1 MAEEKEKKHEIMSV
15 EQHGNVGNANAKKW
29 DFETAKKLFENII
42 LWMKEDDFNFLEI
55 VYLSQNRHGKNTLRY
70 LIKEYDNT
78 VGELQS
84 LHEEIKTI
92 QEARIQK
99 LGFLDKIN
107 TTMAIFI
114 LKNNHGY
121 KDRFEGKIDGD
132 FKGEVNVKHGIPDA
146 QLAAIGEAFVQ
157 AAVSNSRK

>member
-1 MAEEKEKKHEIMSV
+1 MAEEKNEKQENSESK
-15 EQHGNVGNANAKKW
+15 QHGNVGNDNAKKW
-29 DFETAKKLFENII
+29 DFETAKTLFENII
-42 LWMKEDDFNFLEI
+42 EWMKSDDNNFLEI
-55 VYLSQNRHGKNTLRY
+55 DYLAQNKHGKNTLKY
-70 LIKEYDNT
+70 LIKEYDNSDE
-78 VGELQS
+78 ELAT
-84 LHEEIKTI
+84 LHEVIKTI

-99 LGFLDKIN
+99 LGFAEKIN

-146 QLAAIGEAFVQ
+146 QLAALGEAFVQ